1 MVEWLNGCS
10 EADAMGRLMKILN
23 LKILNIEYWIL
34 NIQYSTLNTQY

>member
-1 MVEWLNGCS
+1 MLKLLNGCS

-34 NIQYSTLNTQY
+34 DIEC